1 MLLYRSF
8 FRFGCTLVAGVAAT
22 TSFAQV
28 DGNAKEHTSFNISSV
43 YAELNQPVA
52 ASDGIDFQ
60 LPSPWWDQHV
70 SQAQREELQSIPTDI
85 HSLMYLAVKYSK
97 QIRIAAQDPLI
108 RETAITE
115 ADSDFDW
122 VRYLNTA
129 WNDTSEP
136 TSNSLTAGE
145 GIDRFNEETF
155 QFGGGIRKRTRT
167 GGFLD
172 IGQTFGYQ
180 DNNSVFFAP
189 GDQANGRFT
198 ISYSQPLLRG
208 RGRAYN
214 NSLVMLANI
223 DAGVAHDEF
232 KAALQTE
239 LLEVARGY
247 YALYQERA
255 YLAQQVRLYLKTKDI
270 VDTLQARQALDAQ
283 RTQYVLASSALESR
297 RSDLIRSRTAVI
309 NAETRLR
316 GLINA
321 PELRLSDEAEL
332 VPQEFPTQG
341 FIDVDLRSQ
350 LQLAAQHRPEIMAAI
365 KEVKAGSTRLGV
377 AEHELL
383 PVLNLVTQ
391 GYLSGLEGDSRFA
404 EAFGNQFSQGAPSY
418 SVGLQYEFP
427 VGNRLARARMCRRR
441 IEMRQ
446 LQSQYEQALAAVET
460 EVDIAVRE
468 LTTSYQE
475 IAARQRALIAAEAE
489 AETIEI
495 RWQRMIDGSG
505 QSGLNLE
512 SLLRAQERVTQAER
526 EYVTSVLTYNLAMI
540 NLRKANG
547 TLLIAENVSIGRTCD
562 NCAGKDLMVT
572 KGQSTNAMQ
581 TVSAPAYVDQT
592 QLPTMDGSSVIEPSD
607 DFSAS
612 SVQTVE
618 TQTIE
623 SQTFDPLEFSPP
635 AVQGDF
641 DPFGAGIPH
650 RIDPTQNVTPVPSA
664 NNVRGFTTNSPSAPP
679 NPSNGKFLIEDVQP
693 TASE

>member
-1 MLLYRSF
+1 MLFYRSL
-8 FRFGCTLVAGVAAT
+8 FRFGCTVAAGLAVT
-22 TSFAQV
+22 TSFGQTN
-28 DGNAKEHTSFNISSV
+28 NASNAHTSFNISSV
-43 YAELNQPVA
+43 YAEINQPADDLVA
-52 ASDGIDFQ
+52 MDFQ
-60 LPSPWWDQHV
+60 ADSPWWDQHV
-70 SQAQREELQSIPTDI
+70 SHPQREELEAIPADI

-97 QIRIAAQDPLI
+97 QIRIAAQNPLI

-122 VRYLNTA
+122 VRYLDTA

-136 TSNSLTAGE
+136 VSNSLTVG
-145 GIDRFNEETF
+145 GGQDRFNEETF

-172 IGQTFGYQ
+172 IGQTFGFQ
-180 DNNSVFFAP
+180 DNNSNFFIP
-189 GDQANGRFT
+189 RNQANGRFT

-214 NSLVMLANI
+214 NSLVLLANI

-232 KAALQTE
+232 KATLQTE
-239 LLEVARGY
+239 LLEVARSY

-270 VDTLQARQALDAQ
+270 VDALQARQAIDAQ

-297 RSDLIRSRTAVI
+297 RSELIRSRTAVI

-332 VPQEFPTQG
+332 VPQEFPTQA
-341 FIDVDLRSQ
+341 FIDVNLRSQ

-391 GYLSGLEGDSRFA
+391 GFLSGLEGDSDFGQ
-404 EAFGNQFSQGAPSY
+404 AFVNQFSEGAPSY

-427 VGNRLARARMCRRR
+427 IGNRLARSRMCRRR

-475 IAARQRALIAAEAE
+475 IKARKRALSAAEAE

-495 RWQRMIDGSG
+495 RWQRMVDGSG

-540 NLRKANG
+540 NLRRANG
-547 TLLIAENVSIGRTCD
+547 TLLIAENVSIDRTCD
-562 NCAGKDLMVT
+562 NCAGKDLIVN
-572 KGQSTNAMQ
+572 KGQPNSN
-581 TVSAPAYVDQT
+581 VHNIGVPVYSAPV
-592 QLPTMDGSSVIEPSD
+592 SVEQPIETISNEDYSQAPPPVPIVSPDAFVPNRTAPQGIDPSAAPI
-607 DFSAS
+607 FTPAS
-612 SVQTVE
+612 PAVTA
-618 TQTIE
+618 
-623 SQTFDPLEFSPP
+623 PP
-635 AVQGDF
+635 AV
-641 DPFGAGIPH
+641 
-650 RIDPTQNVTPVPSA
+650 SL
-664 NNVRGFTTNSPSAPP
+664 P
-679 NPSNGKFLIEDVQP
+679 NPGGSPYLIEDVLR
-693 TASE
+693 

>member
-1 MLLYRSF
+1 MLFYRSI
-8 FRFGCTLVAGVAAT
+8 FRVGCTVAAGLVAT
-22 TSFAQV
+22 TAFGQV
-28 DGNAKEHTSFNISSV
+28 GSDTKEHTSFNISSV
-43 YAELNQPVA
+43 YSELNQPSQGLVSMEFKA
-52 ASDGIDFQ
+52 D
-60 LPSPWWDQHV
+60 SPWWDQHV
-70 SQAQREELQSIPTDI
+70 AQPQREELQSIPTDI
-85 HSLMYLAVKYSK
+85 HSLMFLAVKYSK
-97 QIRIAAQDPLI
+97 QIRIAAQNPLI

-122 VRYLNTA
+122 VRYFNTA
-129 WNDTSEP
+129 FDDTSEP
-136 TSNSLTAGE
+136 VSNSLTVG
-145 GIDRFNEETF
+145 GDGDRFNEETA
-155 QFGGGIRKRTRT
+155 QFGGGIRRRTRT

-172 IGQTFGYQ
+172 ISQTFGFQ
-180 DNNSVFFAP
+180 DNNSNFFIP
-189 GDQANGRFT
+189 NNQANGRFT

-214 NSLVMLANI
+214 NSLVLLANI

-232 KAALQTE
+232 KTTLQTE
-239 LLEVARGY
+239 LLEVARSY

-255 YLAQQVRLYLKTKDI
+255 SLAQQVRLYLKTKDI
-270 VDTLQARQALDAQ
+270 VDALQARQALDAQ

-297 RSDLIRSRTAVI
+297 RSDLIRARTAVI

-341 FIDVDLRSQ
+341 FIDVNLRSQ

-365 KEVKAGSTRLGV
+365 KEVQAGSTRLGV

-391 GYLSGLEGDSRFA
+391 GFLSGLEGDTDFA
-404 EAFGNQFSQGAPSY
+404 QAFANQFSEGAPSY

-427 VGNRLARARMCRRR
+427 VGNRLARARLCRRR

-475 IAARQRALIAAEAE
+475 IKARQRALLAAESE
-489 AETIEI
+489 AETIKI
-495 RWQRMIDGSG
+495 RWQRMVDGSG

-512 SLLRAQERVTQAER
+512 SLLRAQERVTDSER

-540 NLRKANG
+540 NLRRANG
-547 TLLIAENVSIGRTCD
+547 TLLIAENVSIDRTCH
-562 NCAGKDLMVT
+562 NCAGRDLIVN
-572 KGQSTNAMQ
+572 KGQPNHGSSGVPTP
-581 TVSAPAYVDQT
+581 VPVDQVHVPQIIET
-592 QLPTMDGSSVIEPSD
+592 TPVGNDLAPPAEPVTDHGFHVGSVDTM
-607 DFSAS
+607 
-612 SVQTVE
+612 T
-618 TQTIE
+618 E
-623 SQTFDPLEFSPP
+623 SHDPIVSPESFRPIKTFSPP
-635 AVQGDF
+635 
-641 DPFGAGIPH
+641 
-650 RIDPTQNVTPVPSA
+650 TPVAVPVSIPTPAPVAAPAPSP
-664 NNVRGFTTNSPSAPP
+664 NSPY
-679 NPSNGKFLIEDVQP
+679 LIEDVLS
-693 TASE
+693 TSIE

>member
-1 MLLYRSF
+1 MLLYKSLL
-8 FRFGCTLVAGVAAT
+8 RFGCSIAVGVVATSTL
-22 TSFAQV
+22 AQV
-28 DGNAKEHTSFNISSV
+28 DDGTKSHTAFNISSV
-43 YAELNQPVA
+43 YADLNQPTA
-52 ASDGIDFQ
+52 ASAATDFQ
-60 LPSPWWDQHV
+60 LESPWWDQHV
-70 SQAQREELQSIPTDI
+70 SQQQREELQPIPTDI

-97 QIRIAAQDPLI
+97 QIRIAAQNPLI
-108 RETAITE
+108 QETAITE

-122 VRYLNTA
+122 VRYLDTA

-136 TSNSLTAGE
+136 ISNTLTAG
-145 GIDRFNEETF
+145 GTATRFNEQTF
-155 QFGGGIRKRTRT
+155 QFSGGLRRRTRT

-172 IGQTFGYQ
+172 ISQRFGFQ
-180 DNNSVFFAP
+180 DNNSTFFIP
-189 GDQANGRFT
+189 GNQANGRFT

-223 DAGVAHDEF
+223 DAGVAHDDF
-232 KAALQTE
+232 KATLQRE
-239 LLEVARGY
+239 LYSVAQSY

-270 VDTLQARQALDAQ
+270 VDALQARQALDAQ
-283 RTQYVLASSALESR
+283 RTQFVLASSALETR

-309 NAETRLR
+309 NQETRLR

-341 FIDVDLRSQ
+341 FIDIDLPTQ
-350 LQLAAQHRPEIMAAI
+350 LQLAAVHRPEIKAAI
-365 KEVKAGSTRLGV
+365 KQVKAASTRLGV

-391 GYLSGLEGDSRFA
+391 GYLSGLEGDSDFGT
-404 EAFGNQFSQGAPSY
+404 AFTNQFSQGRPSY

-427 VGNRLARARMCRRR
+427 VGNRLARARLCRRR

-446 LQSQYEQALAAVET
+446 IQTQYEQALAAVET

-468 LTTSYQE
+468 LRTSYQE
-475 IAARQRALIAAEAE
+475 IAARKRALVAAEAE
-489 AETIEI
+489 AETIKV

-512 SLLRAQERVTQAER
+512 SLLRAQERVTNAER

-540 NLRKANG
+540 NLKQANG
-547 TLLIAENVSIGRTCD
+547 TLLIAENVTVGRSGN
-562 NCAGKDLMVT
+562 NCAAELIVS
-572 KGQSTNAMQ
+572 KGQSADSMYTEAAPSCATCSGDVQ
-581 TVSAPAYVDQT
+581 APQDYQESSFISGGDDSVIDTHTIAPPTVEGSFDPAGSTTRSPATPVQGFIPTTGVAPAN
-592 QLPTMDGSSVIEPSD
+592 DGG
-607 DFSAS
+607 
-612 SVQTVE
+612 
-618 TQTIE
+618 
-623 SQTFDPLEFSPP
+623 
-635 AVQGDF
+635 GDF
-641 DPFGAGIPH
+641 L
-650 RIDPTQNVTPVPSA
+650 ID
-664 NNVRGFTTNSPSAPP
+664 
-679 NPSNGKFLIEDVQP
+679 DVLP

>member
-1 MLLYRSF
+1 MLFYRSL
-8 FRFGCTLVAGVAAT
+8 FRAGCFAAAGLVVT
-22 TSFAQV
+22 TAFAQV
-28 DGNAKEHTSFNISSV
+28 GSDTKEHTSFNISSV
-43 YAELNQPVA
+43 YSDLNEPSDGLLSAELEA
-52 ASDGIDFQ
+52 E
-60 LPSPWWDQHV
+60 SPWWDHHV
-70 SQAQREELQSIPTDI
+70 SQPQREELQSIPTDI
-85 HSLMYLAVKYSK
+85 HSLMFLAVKYSK
-97 QIRIAAQDPLI
+97 QIRIAAQNPLI

-122 VRYLNTA
+122 VRYFDTA
-129 WNDTSEP
+129 FNDTSEP
-136 TSNSLTAGE
+136 VSNSLTLGDD
-145 GIDRFNEETF
+145 GDRFNEETV
-155 QFGGGIRKRTRT
+155 QFGGGIRRRTRT

-172 IGQTFGYQ
+172 ISQTFGFQ
-180 DNNSVFFAP
+180 DNNSNFFIP
-189 GDQANGRFT
+189 NNQANGRFT

-214 NSLVMLANI
+214 NSLVLLANI
-223 DAGVAHDEF
+223 DSGVAHDEF
-232 KAALQTE
+232 KTTLQTE
-239 LLEVARGY
+239 LLEVARSY

-270 VDTLQARQALDAQ
+270 VDALQARQALDAQ

-297 RSDLIRSRTAVI
+297 RSDLIRARTAVI

-341 FIDVDLRSQ
+341 FIDINFRTQ
-350 LQLAAQHRPEIMAAI
+350 LELATQHRPEIMAAI
-365 KEVKAGSTRLGV
+365 KEVQAGSTRLGV

-391 GYLSGLEGDSRFA
+391 GFLSGLEGDSDFA
-404 EAFGNQFSQGAPSY
+404 QAFANQFSEGAPSY

-446 LQSQYEQALAAVET
+446 IQSQYEQALAAVET

-475 IAARQRALIAAEAE
+475 IKARQRALRAAEAE
-489 AETIEI
+489 AETIEV
-495 RWQRMIDGSG
+495 RWQRMVDGSG

-540 NLRKANG
+540 NLRRANG
-547 TLLIAENVSIGRTCD
+547 TLLIAENVSIARTCD
-562 NCAGKDLMVT
+562 NCAGKDLIVS
-572 KGQSTNAMQ
+572 KGQPNYDSNQTHVPTPADADLMHPPHLIETLSPTIPLGNDAVSPAQSDTGEFVLDAAVNSGGNSTGPI
-581 TVSAPAYVDQT
+581 VSPDAFGPRTEFLPSTPVAAAPPIA
-592 QLPTMDGSSVIEPSD
+592 
-607 DFSAS
+607 
-612 SVQTVE
+612 
-618 TQTIE
+618 
-623 SQTFDPLEFSPP
+623 
-635 AVQGDF
+635 
-641 DPFGAGIPH
+641 
-650 RIDPTQNVTPVPSA
+650 TPVP
-664 NNVRGFTTNSPSAPP
+664 VAPP
-679 NPSNGKFLIEDVQP
+679 SPPISSPYLIEDVF
-693 TASE
+693 TSANE

>member
-1 MLLYRSF
+1 MLFYKSL
-8 FRFGCTLVAGVAAT
+8 FRFGCAALAAGVAAT
-22 TSFAQV
+22 TAFSQV
-28 DGNAKEHTSFNISSV
+28 DSGSKKHTSFNISSV
-43 YAELNQPVA
+43 YSDLNQPTA
-52 ASDGIDFQ
+52 AAGAMDFEFE
-60 LPSPWWDQHV
+60 SPWWDQHV
-70 SQAQREELQSIPTDI
+70 SQQQREELQSIPTDI

-97 QIRIAAQDPLI
+97 QIRIAAQNPLI

-122 VRYLNTA
+122 VRYLDTA
-129 WNDTSEP
+129 WNDTNEP
-136 TSNSLTAGE
+136 TSNTLTAGA
-145 GIDRFNEETF
+145 GINRFIEQTF
-155 QFGGGIRKRTRT
+155 QATSGIRRRTRT

-172 IGQTFGYQ
+172 IGQRFGFQ
-180 DNNSVFFAP
+180 DNNSTFFIP
-189 GDQANGRFT
+189 DDQATGRFT

-223 DAGVAHDEF
+223 DAGVAHDDF
-232 KAALQTE
+232 KATLQRE
-239 LLEVARGY
+239 LYTVAQSY

-270 VDTLQARQALDAQ
+270 VDALQARQALDAQ
-283 RTQYVLASSALESR
+283 RTQFVLASSALETR

-309 NAETRLR
+309 NQETRLR

-341 FIDVDLRSQ
+341 FINVDLPTQ
-350 LQLAAQHRPEIMAAI
+350 LQLAAVHRPEIMAAI

-391 GYLSGLEGDSRFA
+391 GFLSGLDGDSDFSQ
-404 EAFGNQFSQGAPSY
+404 AFSNQFSQGRPSY

-427 VGNRLARARMCRRR
+427 VGNRLARARLCRRR
-441 IEMRQ
+441 VEMRQ

-475 IAARQRALIAAEAE
+475 IAARKRALVAAEAE
-489 AETIEI
+489 AETIEV

-512 SLLRAQERVTQAER
+512 SLLRAQERVTNAER

-540 NLRKANG
+540 NLKQANG
-547 TLLIAENVSIGRTCD
+547 TLLIAENVSINRTGD
-562 NCAGKDLMVT
+562 NCAGDDLIVS
-572 KGQSTNAMQ
+572 KGQPANSMQNVSTQSYATESQVPEVYEGTSVIENTSDFVIDDPAIGSQ
-581 TVSAPAYVDQT
+581 PVQGSFAPVNTAPVPALPTSGFTPSSLSAPASS
-592 QLPTMDGSSVIEPSD
+592 GSG
-607 DFSAS
+607 
-612 SVQTVE
+612 Q
-618 TQTIE
+618 
-623 SQTFDPLEFSPP
+623 
-635 AVQGDF
+635 
-641 DPFGAGIPH
+641 
-650 RIDPTQNVTPVPSA
+650 
-664 NNVRGFTTNSPSAPP
+664 
-679 NPSNGKFLIEDVQP
+679 FLIKDVLP
-693 TASE
+693 AASE

>member
-1 MLLYRSF
+1 MIS
-8 FRFGCTLVAGVAAT
+8 AGIAT
-22 TSFAQV
+22 TTAFAQV
-28 DGNAKEHTSFNISSV
+28 DSGTKNHTAFNISSV
-43 YAELNQPVA
+43 YADLNQPTEASA
-52 ASDGIDFQ
+52 ATDFQ
-60 LPSPWWDQHV
+60 LDAPWWDQHV
-70 SQAQREELQSIPTDI
+70 SQQQREELQSIPTDI

-97 QIRIAAQDPLI
+97 LIRIAAQNPLI
-108 RETAITE
+108 SETAITE

-122 VRYLNTA
+122 VRYLDSA
-129 WNDTSEP
+129 WNDTSDP
-136 TSNSLTAGE
+136 ISNSLTAG
-145 GIDRFNEETF
+145 GTATRFNEQTF
-155 QFGGGIRKRTRT
+155 QFGGGLRKRTRT

-172 IGQTFGYQ
+172 VGQTFGYQ
-180 DNNSVFFAP
+180 DNNSNFFIP
-189 GDQANGRFT
+189 NDQANGRFT

-223 DAGVAHDEF
+223 DAGVAHDDF
-232 KAALQTE
+232 KATLQNE
-239 LLEVARGY
+239 LFEVARGY

-270 VDTLQARQALDAQ
+270 VDALQARQALDAQ
-283 RTQYVLASSALESR
+283 RTQFVLASSALETR

-309 NAETRLR
+309 NQETRLR

-350 LQLAAQHRPEIMAAI
+350 LQLAAVHRPEIMAAI

-391 GYLSGLEGDSRFA
+391 GYLSGLEGDSDFGQ
-404 EAFGNQFSQGAPSY
+404 AFTNQFSQGRPSY

-446 LQSQYEQALAAVET
+446 IQSQYEQALASIET

-475 IAARQRALIAAEAE
+475 IAARKRALVAAEAE
-489 AETIEI
+489 AETIKV

-512 SLLRAQERVTQAER
+512 SLLRAQERVTNAER

-547 TLLIAENVSIGRTCD
+547 TLLIAENVSIGRTGH
-562 NCAGKDLMVT
+562 NCSGDDLIVS
-572 KGQSTNAMQ
+572 KGQPASSMENVSTQSYA
-581 TVSAPAYVDQT
+581 SES
-592 QLPTMDGSSVIEPSD
+592 QLPENY
-607 DFSAS
+607 
-612 SVQTVE
+612 E
-618 TQTIE
+618 
-623 SQTFDPLEFSPP
+623 
-635 AVQGDF
+635 
-641 DPFGAGIPH
+641 
-650 RIDPTQNVTPVPSA
+650 VTPVIE
-664 NNVRGFTTNSPSAPP
+664 NTDGFIIDYQTTSPQSVEGSFDPVVSPIASPVESAPVVSESTMP
-679 NPSNGKFLIEDVQP
+679 GFIPSNQSAPEGSGGGDFIVEDAQP
-693 TASE
+693 AASQ

>member
-1 MLLYRSF
+1 MLFYRSL
-8 FRFGCTLVAGVAAT
+8 FRVGCTVAAGVIAT
-22 TSFAQV
+22 TSFAQ
-28 DGNAKEHTSFNISSV
+28 DNIGAKEHTSFNISSV
-43 YAELNQPVA
+43 YSELNQ
-52 ASDGIDFQ
+52 SDNESVSMEFNAQG
-60 LPSPWWDQHV
+60 PWWDNHV
-70 SQAQREELQSIPTDI
+70 AQPQREELQSIPTDI
-85 HSLMYLAVKYSK
+85 HSLMFLAVKYSK
-97 QIRIAAQDPLI
+97 QIRIAAQNPLI

-136 TSNSLTAGE
+136 VSNSLTVG
-145 GIDRFNEETF
+145 GGQDRFNEETA
-155 QFGGGIRKRTRT
+155 QFAGGLRKRTRT

-172 IGQTFGYQ
+172 ISQSFGFQ
-180 DNNSVFFAP
+180 DNNSNFFIP
-189 GDQANGRFT
+189 NNQANGRFT
-198 ISYSQPLLRG
+198 LSYSQPLLRG

-214 NSLVMLANI
+214 NSLVLLANI

-232 KAALQTE
+232 KTTLQTE
-239 LLEVARGY
+239 LLEVARSY

-270 VDTLQARQALDAQ
+270 VDALQARQALDAQ

-297 RSDLIRSRTAVI
+297 RSDLIRARTAVI

-332 VPQEFPTQG
+332 VPKEFPTLG
-341 FIDVDLRSQ
+341 FIDVNLRSQ

-391 GYLSGLEGDSRFA
+391 SYLSGLEGDSDFGQ
-404 EAFGNQFSQGAPSY
+404 AFTNQFSEGAPSY

-427 VGNRLARARMCRRR
+427 IGNRLARSRMCRRR

-475 IAARQRALIAAEAE
+475 IKARQRALMAAESE
-489 AETIEI
+489 AETIEV
-495 RWQRMIDGSG
+495 RWQRMVDGSG

-540 NLRKANG
+540 NLRRANG
-547 TLLIAENVSIGRTCD
+547 TLLIAENVTIDRTCD
-562 NCAGKDLMVT
+562 NCAGKDLIVN
-572 KGQSTNAMQ
+572 KGQPNYATNGFASPVFADQVQDPQSFESHPIAMPVTNFVAPPAQFST
-581 TVSAPAYVDQT
+581 
-592 QLPTMDGSSVIEPSD
+592 D
-607 DFSAS
+607 DF
-612 SVQTVE
+612 
-618 TQTIE
+618 
-623 SQTFDPLEFSPP
+623 
-635 AVQGDF
+635 VQGEF
-641 DPFGAGIPH
+641 
-650 RIDPTQNVTPVPSA
+650 TPPVVNSSSP
-664 NNVRGFTTNSPSAPP
+664 VVSPSAFKPIQRVTQ
-679 NPSNGKFLIEDVQP
+679 PSPVSVPVPVPAPQPTTVSSGHSSSPYLIEDVLSSPPQ
-693 TASE
+693 

>member
-1 MLLYRSF
+1 MLFYKSL
-8 FRFGCTLVAGVAAT
+8 FRLGCTLAAGVAT
-22 TSFAQV
+22 TSAFAQV
-28 DGNAKEHTSFNISSV
+28 DSGSNNHTSFNISSV
-43 YAELNQPVA
+43 YADLNQSSA
-52 ASDGIDFQ
+52 ASNPLDLQ
-60 LPSPWWDQHV
+60 LESPWWDQHV
-70 SQAQREELQSIPTDI
+70 SQQQREELQSIPTDI

-97 QIRIAAQDPLI
+97 QIRIAAQNPLI

-129 WNDTSEP
+129 WNDTSDP
-136 TSNSLTAGE
+136 VSNSLTVG
-145 GIDRFNEETF
+145 GGQNRFNEETF
-155 QFGGGIRKRTRT
+155 QFGGGLRKRTRT

-180 DNNSVFFAP
+180 DNNSNFFIP
-189 GDQANGRFT
+189 GNQANGRFT

-232 KAALQTE
+232 KATLQTE
-239 LLEVARGY
+239 LLEVARSY

-270 VDTLQARQALDAQ
+270 VDALQARQALDAQ

-341 FIDVDLRSQ
+341 FIDIDLRSQ

-365 KEVKAGSTRLGV
+365 KQVKAGSTRLGV

-391 GYLSGLEGDSRFA
+391 GYLSGLEGDSDFGQ
-404 EAFGNQFSQGAPSY
+404 AFSNQFTQGAPSY

-427 VGNRLARARMCRRR
+427 VGNRLARSRMCRRR

-446 LQSQYEQALAAVET
+446 LQTQYEQALAAVET

-468 LTTSYQE
+468 LSTSYRE
-475 IAARQRALIAAEAE
+475 IAARKRALIASEAE
-489 AETIEI
+489 AETIKV

-540 NLRKANG
+540 NLKKANG
-547 TLLIAENVSIGRTCD
+547 TLLITENVSIARTGD
-562 NCAGKDLMVT
+562 NCAGDDLIVS
-572 KGQSTNAMQ
+572 KGQ
-581 TVSAPAYVDQT
+581 PAYSMQNAST
-592 QLPTMDGSSVIEPSD
+592 QSYAAEPQVTEIYEGSSVIENSNDFRIENQAIPSQ
-607 DFSAS
+607 A
-612 SVQTVE
+612 VE
-618 TQTIE
+618 GSFNPNNT
-623 SQTFDPLEFSPP
+623 PVNAAPP
-635 AVQGDF
+635 MTSM
-641 DPFGAGIPH
+641 PMTT
-650 RIDPTQNVTPVPSA
+650 PTQ
-664 NNVRGFTTNSPSAPP
+664 GFTPNSQSGPSSPS
-679 NPSNGKFLIEDVQP
+679 GGQFIIEDVLP
-693 TASE
+693 SATE